1 MKVKYKKLKYEIVK
15 SKDEK
20 ESVSVRKTL
29 FPLKRLNHQPSSGP
43 MIRFSAGVTLVLTR
57 MMMIMNTNI
66 ERWISFRM
74 ISYPTMM
81 MMMMM
86 MLSGE
91 KYRDA

>member
-1 MKVKYKKLKYEIVK
+1 M
-15 SKDEK
+15 
-20 ESVSVRKTL
+20 SVRKTL

-74 ISYPTMM
+74 ISYPTIM